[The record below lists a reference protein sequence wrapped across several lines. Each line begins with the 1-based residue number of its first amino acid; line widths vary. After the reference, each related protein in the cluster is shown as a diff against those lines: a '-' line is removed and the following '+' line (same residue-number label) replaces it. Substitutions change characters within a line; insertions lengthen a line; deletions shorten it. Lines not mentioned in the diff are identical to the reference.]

1 MTLNGLHQKYD
12 LTPVINAAGTYT
24 PLGVSRSSEFVAQRT
39 AQALRAFFERFRLQ
53 EVGIGRGMK
62 PSKEAIVEERLGQ
75 D

>member
-1 MTLNGLHQKYD
+1 MTLNSAHQKYD

-53 EVGIGRGMK
+53 EVG
-62 PSKEAIVEERLGQ
+62 LGGA
-75 D
+75 